1 MQRSL
6 AAAATL
12 LALSSPAAA
21 LARHELAPTAD
32 HVLTPASDLASDVD
46 LGPAA
51 DSSSAEL
58 ELGEEPPSWERVT
71 SQHSHSVL
79 KGLVAATGVEEI
91 KKAEMLDNQLDPAAQ
106 ADIEAPA
113 QQPQTEPRQQAPP
126 GQMGVCAG
134 LAIYDGP
141 TKGWEDCSKRC
152 LGECRF
158 WSFWPDSAQQ
168 RCKLTLDC
176 SRRERDG
183 HRSVSAYRRALDAA
197 GEEESRQQAAWDNG
211 ETPLDPEPQEAA
223 PEPQEAATPRAAP
236 VADQMTCSPQGSARK
251 FAVSPQSGW
260 HNLGKARSY
269 ASCANTSLSMGYGNV
284 VWNVG
289 SSAKGRCYGFSSD
302 MPDVLERNC
311 EETYCWLFGTAS
323 PACKDQSLMDGTA
336 DAEEDKVLE
345 AEPQATVK
353 SAATESTKA
362 GAASPKQNEKP
373 SPQEEQGPATK
384 KPNGAVQKIKDF
396 FHIR

>member
-1 MQRSL
+1 LIARPRARFL
-6 AAAATL
+6 EADH
-12 LALSSPAAA
+12 AA
-21 LARHELAPTAD
+21 LARDHAAGHELAPAADVELATA
-32 HVLTPASDLASDVD
+32 AGID

-51 DSSSAEL
+51 EARAAEL
-58 ELGEEPPSWERVT
+58 ELGEEPPWGRVT
-71 SQHSHSVL
+71 PQHSHSVL